1 MDIVSLKIIYGIVSG
16 TLLYVLT
23 ALLEMLG
30 VSGHADFIL
39 IAAYFLLYL
48 GYIPLMNILNI
59 HHKKHLTKGIA
70 VYYATSFLTWVIIYD
85 IAPLR

>member
-16 TLLYVLT
+16 ILLYVLT
-23 ALLEMLG
+23 ALLEVLR
-30 VSGHADFIL
+30 VSGPTDYIL
-39 IAAYFLLYL
+39 IAVYFLLYL
-48 GYIPLMNILNI
+48 GYIPLMNLLNI

-85 IAPLR
+85 IAPIR